1 MTTDDAL
8 LLAIHRVAW
17 LEAEYVARAAFAH
30 VRLEALANLEHGL
43 TESDLHDAVFAIW
56 DDYIDGRR
64 ADERSDMPATDELRE
79 QASIFS
85 LCSSFLD
92 AAEMLSL
99 AAAAWGSRPFEVH
112 TRRPDGALIG
122 KLGWYRG
129 DTLQI
134 RKVDPPNEY
143 GVCITAW
150 TDKAWPEGQACI
162 DVRRTAPGAPVL
174 LHPAF
179 AR

>member
-1 MTTDDAL
+1 MNRRDPL
-8 LLAIHRVAW
+8 LHAIHLTAW
-17 LEAEYVARAAFAH
+17 LEAESVHRAAFAH
-30 VRLEALANLEHGL
+30 CRLEALANVEHGL
-43 TESDLHDAVFAIW
+43 DEDVLRDAALAIW

-64 ADERSDMPATDELRE
+64 ADERSDAPTSHELRE

-85 LCSSFLD
+85 LCSSYLD
-92 AAEMLSL
+92 AGDLFSL
-99 AAAAWGSRPFEVH
+99 AAAAWGSHTFEVH
-112 TRRPDGALIG
+112 TRRPDGRLIG

-134 RKVDPPNEY
+134 RKVAPPDRH
-143 GVCITAW
+143 GVCITVW
-150 TDKAWPEGQACI
+150 TEKGQTRI
-162 DVRRTAPGAPVL
+162 DARPTAPCAPVL